1 MIFFQ
6 INCYNFFKL
15 CAFFVHFCLRG
26 RARCAQRQDRIFFIN
41 CTLSQGCDFFRIKK
55 RPILRCFTA
64 IFPRCTPYFLHL
76 LDAENLLFWSFKQK
90 YIRCFSPYRQGLRLR
105 KIWCEI
111 ALNVLD
117 ASTLSPQKTFYMAI
131 PSHTIEIR
139 ID

>member
-1 MIFFQ
+1 MRIFRAFLLARPRML
-6 INCYNFFKL
+6 YAAPGSNFFSQITHSHK
-15 CAFFVHFCLRG
+15 A
-26 RARCAQRQDRIFFIN
+26 AIF
-41 CTLSQGCDFFRIKK
+41 SGSKK
-55 RPILRCFTA
+55 RPILSRFTA

-105 KIWCEI
+105 EIWCEI